1 MKDFDK
7 DKELP
12 CLPYWDLNDLY
23 GWARSQ
29 QIWVDNCE
37 WIEDTSQFNDDFIKA
52 IMNISISRT
61 ITWPSQ

>member
-7 DKELP
+7 DKELS
-12 CLPYWDLNDLY
+12 CLPHWDLNDLY
-23 GWARSQ
+23 AWARSQ

-61 ITWPSQ
+61 ITWPLQ